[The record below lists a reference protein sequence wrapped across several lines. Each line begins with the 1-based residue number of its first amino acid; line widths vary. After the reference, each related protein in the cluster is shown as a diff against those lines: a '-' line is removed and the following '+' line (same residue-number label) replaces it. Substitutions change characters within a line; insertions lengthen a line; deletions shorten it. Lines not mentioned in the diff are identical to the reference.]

1 MSRFVPILIC
11 LDLTIMFQC
20 DLFIRQRKEGTL
32 PSQAGCLLEETLEE
46 ETLEDNILHKLS
58 TIRDK
63 AGKS

>member
-32 PSQAGCLLEETLEE
+32 PSQAGCLEE